1 MAQDPVAPEVPDFA
15 RYRVTP
21 GEPVSLAEHD
31 TSDTG
36 GYAGPDEAYAELSGL
51 VRHIARLQARLYAE
65 EERSVL
71 VVLQGIDAAG
81 KDSSVKHV
89 FRGTNP
95 QGVRVYAFKQP
106 SNEEAAHD
114 FLWRYHQ
121 HTPAAGMIH
130 VFNRSHYEDVLVV
143 PVKGLVPEER
153 WRSRYDSIND
163 FERILAREGTTIVKF
178 FLHISKEAQLERFR
192 ERMQREEKH
201 YKFSANDVRERE
213 HWDAYQRAYQDALEL
228 TSTPWAP
235 WYMVPADHK
244 WFRNLVVG
252 RITAAVLDALD
263 PQWPEVDPEID
274 EYALDAL
281 EGDARIGRAG

>member
-1 MAQDPVAPEVPDFA
+1 MPPVSALYRVEPQAKVRLADQDPADSGTYEDA
-15 RYRVTP
+15 
-21 GEPVSLAEHD
+21 
-31 TSDTG
+31 
-36 GYAGPDEAYAELSGL
+36 DEARQELGQL
-51 VRHIARLQARLYAE
+51 VEQIAHLQARLYAE
-65 EERSVL
+65 ESRSVL

-95 QGVRVYAFKQP
+95 QGVRVYSFKEP
-106 SNEEAAHD
+106 SNEESAHD

-121 HTPAAGMIH
+121 HTPAAGVIH

-163 FERILAREGTTIVKF
+163 FERMLARERTTIVKF
-178 FLHISKEAQLERFR
+178 FLHISKDAQLDRFR
-192 ERMQREEKH
+192 ERADREDKH
-201 YKFSANDVRERE
+201 YKFSANDLRERE
-213 HWDAYQRAYQDALEL
+213 HWDAYQEAYENALRL

-235 WYMVPADHK
+235 WYVVPADHK

-263 PQWPEVDPEID
+263 PRWPEVDPEVRD
-274 EYALDAL
+274 NEL
-281 EGDARIGRAG
+281 EQAIRAR